1 MQRRYYPQYVRVSE
15 YSNDDIALPIFFLRT
30 LLRAAPAPRQ
40 EVLSQLRA
48 FAQQQQ
54 LHAAWIAGCTGSLT
68 DVALRYAGQE
78 NTALLSGKF
87 EVIALN
93 GTLEQ
98 SGEHLHL
105 CVSDPHGTMLGGH
118 MMPGC
123 TVRTTL
129 ELVIGCLEELAFS
142 RQLCAL
148 SGYDEL
154 HISPVK

>member
-1 MQRRYYPQYVRVSE
+1 MMTLPCANSSTARFY
-15 YSNDDIALPIFFLRT
+15 ALR
-30 LLRAAPAPRQ
+30 LLPGQ
-40 EVLSQLRA
+40 EVFSQLHA

-78 NTALLSGKF
+78 GTTHLNGTF
-87 EVIALN
+87 EVISLN

-98 SGEHLHL
+98 TGEHLHL
-105 CVSDPHGTMLGGH
+105 CISDPQGAMLGGH

-129 ELVIGCLEELAFS
+129 ELVIGSLDELAFS
-142 RQLCAL
+142 RKPCAL